1 MGANDHPNEALAL
14 RYIQENTSIPVPE
27 VISSDWDCIGWTG
40 SMCCTTKLGRAN
52 YRIIFTDG
60 DIAARNTWYV
70 TVASSPFWEY
80 AGWYPEYWAY
90 AFTISGLDS
99 IDWET
104 LGSRIPDLRP
114 AL

>member
-40 SMCCTTKLGRAN
+40 
-52 YRIIFTDG
+52 IIFTDG